1 MCRRC
6 RRSLRW
12 RRGGCCNRGGR
23 SGRRHAGPVARPAI
37 VGGPSGPTLFDQVG
51 TKSVGPEGPPTH
63 AERSCNTRAGEPN
76 RRIRNRRLAARR
88 SRTRRRLSRAAS
100 SPSPPL
106 HGPGNA
112 PRRVRSGSAGASRR
126 RR

>member
-1 MCRRC
+1 M
-6 RRSLRW
+6 
-12 RRGGCCNRGGR
+12 
-23 SGRRHAGPVARPAI
+23 
-37 VGGPSGPTLFDQVG
+37 GGPSGPTPFDQLG
-51 TKSVGPEGPPTH
+51 TKSVGPEGPPTSRFIR
-63 AERSCNTRAGEPN
+63 RSRAGEPN

-100 SPSPPL
+100 APSARPR
-106 HGPGNA
+106 GPGSA